1 MRRHSPAV
9 FYMYLV
15 SWVVWQHVEFYAYLM
30 WMSTEKLAEKLENFE
45 VMFEEI
51 VDDALNDIEEKWDQ
65 MLEYP
70 EDVDW
75 DVVDR

>member
-1 MRRHSPAV
+1 
-9 FYMYLV
+9 
-15 SWVVWQHVEFYAYLM
+15 M